1 MFHSKSK
8 KSRLPVLY
16 GLLTIMTLL
25 GLVTSLILAWSWNMQ
40 SLKHEFDSE
49 SYVISQYV
57 REKMAQNETLL
68 VGLFTYFKGKDSVD
82 LNSVRN
88 YASIMA
94 RRFPHVHMFQVAQ
107 FVEDENWQ
115 EYEHYMQQQL
125 IDPAVL
131 RFVSGEGLVPQRII
145 NDDQALPVIM
155 IEPAIEASRLGLD
168 LKTIDFINDHI
179 PQDISE
185 KIVPTEPFQLLD
197 DEPVMVMMQI
207 VVHQSVPQFL
217 SLLVVKVSDL
227 LPSIADQWHLGVE
240 LFAVTEQNR
249 FRLVGK
255 QSDVVHDGLLRFF
268 PVLHTTREI
277 SLSDYTLEVQFS
289 RPLTWADIKWSWLV
303 IVVMGIIVFPTL
315 YRQMFH
321 IHSRFEAGEE
331 EKRRQLYQ
339 QANYDGLTGL
349 PNRYSFDE
357 YAQRLLSTAER
368 SKADMAVFYLDLDG
382 FKAINDQ
389 LGHDTGD
396 YVLEQVGKGLASALR
411 RGDMAARLG
420 GDEFIV
426 LVDPIETMDQLLMI
440 QKRLQRVVEDINGP
454 RLAPLSISASI
465 GYAYT
470 SDHGYDLSEL
480 MKTADTEM
488 YRQKRRHHEVTG
500 SFVTNTGV

>member
-16 GLLTIMTLL
+16 GLLTVMTLL
-25 GLVTSLILAWSWNMQ
+25 GLVMSLVLAWSWNMQ

-107 FVEDENWQ
+107 FVEDRNWQ
-115 EYEHYMQQQL
+115 EYEQYMHQQL
-125 IDPAVL
+125 SDPSVL
-131 RFVSGEGLVPQRII
+131 RFVSGEGLVRQRII
-145 NDDQALPVIM
+145 DDDQALPVIM

-179 PQDISE
+179 PQNVSE
-185 KIVPTEPFQLLD
+185 KIVLTEPFQLLD
-197 DEPVMVMMQI
+197 DEPVMVMMQT

-227 LPSIADQWHLGVE
+227 LPSITDQWHLGVDLYTVAE
-240 LFAVTEQNR
+240 NNR
-249 FRLVGK
+249 FRLVNK
-255 QSDVVHDGLLRFF
+255 VSDVQHEGVLSIF
-268 PVLHTTREI
+268 PKLNATRTI
-277 SLSDYTLEVQFS
+277 QLSDYTLEIQFS
-289 RPLTWADIKWSWLV
+289 RPLTWSDIKWSWLV
-303 IVVMGIIVFPTL
+303 IVIMGIVVFPTL

-321 IHSRFEAGEE
+321 IHSRFEASEE
-331 EKRRQLYQ
+331 EQRRRLYK

-368 SKADMAVFYLDLDG
+368 SKADMAVFYLDLNG

-389 LGHDTGD
+389 LGHDAGD
-396 YVLEQVGKGLASALR
+396 YVLEQVGSGLSQALR

-426 LVDPIETMDQLLMI
+426 LVDPIENMDQLRMI
-440 QKRLQRVVEDINGP
+440 KSRLERVVLSINGA
-454 RLAPLSISASI
+454 RLEPLRISASI

-470 SDHGYDLSEL
+470 SDHGYDLTTL
-480 MKTADTEM
+480 MQTADADM
-488 YRQKRRHHEVTG
+488 YEQKRQHHEKVG
-500 SFVTNTGV
+500 SLILDAGV